1 MNRDEF
7 FKELEKTKTDKLREI
22 ASKNGNL
29 SMFDNSMDEHVE
41 NIEWLYG
48 IKEDNS
54 EYSGWTVIFDEA
66 GEFIKVEFGD
76 LGKYGSGL
84 TEEEIESLK
93 DLEEFFNEFADIDDH
108 DSDLDEGIEEIFIK
122 MTEDADYDN
131 GFDDEDE
138 YDDYN
143 SYFDEDDH
151 YDKDYYDGDK
161 HDNSGSN
168 EISLSMKLINDKPV
182 MLSQLGNPE
191 EVLRLMV
198 EFTRCITGVQPKM
211 KKIYLRAFK
220 ELIEELNEE
229 HQ

>member
-7 FKELEKTKTDKLREI
+7 FKELEKTKIDKLREI

-29 SMFDNSMDEHVE
+29 SMFDNNMDKHVE

-48 IKEDNS
+48 IKEDNNS
-54 EYSGWTVIFDEA
+54 KYSGWTVIFDET
-66 GEFIKVEFGD
+66 GEFIKVEVFKEFNNID
-76 LGKYGSGL
+76 DSDSSL
-84 TEEEIESLK
+84 TAEEIEEL
-93 DLEEFFNEFADIDDH
+93 DEIEEFFNGLNENAGY
-108 DSDLDEGIEEIFIK
+108 DSSFDGVE
-122 MTEDADYDN
+122 
-131 GFDDEDE
+131 DDEDE
-138 YDDYN
+138 
-143 SYFDEDDH
+143 
-151 YDKDYYDGDK
+151 

-211 KKIYLRAFK
+211 KKVYLRAFK
-220 ELIEELNEE
+220 ELIEELNE
-229 HQ
+229 